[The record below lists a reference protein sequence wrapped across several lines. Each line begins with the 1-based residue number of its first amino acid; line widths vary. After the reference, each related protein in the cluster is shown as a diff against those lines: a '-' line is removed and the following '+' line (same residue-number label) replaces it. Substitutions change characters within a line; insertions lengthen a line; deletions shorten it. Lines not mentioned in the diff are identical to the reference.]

1 MGGIIFV
8 VKLRRGT
15 LLRAGKPIRRND
27 GKSYCE
33 VCQKTLQSSTDGV
46 KAGDAEGK
54 GDLESGKA
62 DLESCKLD
70 TDQERGCSSTDSAR
84 PR

>member
-1 MGGIIFV
+1 M

-15 LLRAGKPIRRND
+15 LLRAGKPIRRNG

-33 VCQKTLQSSTDGV
+33 VCQKALQSSTDDG
-46 KAGDAEGK
+46 KAGDADGK
-54 GDLESGKA
+54 ADLESGSA

-70 TDQERGCSSTDSAR
+70 TDPERGCSSTDSAC